1 MKEYTVN
8 ELGSV
13 LACLNELYDK
23 VRVVEPDTGCLCN
36 AENGFAATSCTCNDE
51 GRCLNC
57 VGYQAVQH
65 NAPTF
70 KLQSEN
76 EKAYAVTAIPFRLED
91 RTLVLETWVDITGQA
106 ADWGHQADAMM
117 RLVDQE
123 QSNQVRDFLT
133 GVYNRQYVE
142 GYFAPRLPQMRKDGK
157 TVLAV
162 VVDVRHFKELGARYG
177 AGVADQVL
185 CYVPNWFRRCNMTD
199 RFVARFHSDQFLL
212 VSFVQG
218 ETLEKIRREA
228 KDMYDEIGGSCVCGA
243 LNNKRVPVQLAMAAA
258 DLNETA
264 NGTWN
269 ELKELLFARLA
280 EAKQADDEQVH

>member
-13 LACLNELYDK
+13 LSCLNELYDK
-23 VRVVEPDTGCLCN
+23 VQVVEPATGCLCD
-36 AENGFAATSCTCNDE
+36 AENGFAATSCTCGNE

-65 NAPTF
+65 NAPAF

-76 EKAYAVTAIPFRLED
+76 EQAYAVTAIPFRLEG
-91 RTLVLETWVDITGQA
+91 RTLVMETWINITGQA

-185 CYVPNWFRRCNMTD
+185 CYVPNWFRCCDMTD
-199 RFVARFHSDQFLL
+199 RFVARFHNDQFLL

-218 ETLEKIRREA
+218 ETLEKVRQEA

-243 LNNKRVPVQLAMAAA
+243 LNNKRVPVRLAMAAA

-264 NGTWN
+264 DGTWN